1 MKNRFTKLKGGK
13 RKMQKENQNK
23 GRMPDFKGSLD
34 VAAWF
39 NTDSDGK
46 TTLSVVLG
54 SRAKLSQVEEKIVIE
69 DIYS

>member
-1 MKNRFTKLKGGK
+1 
-13 RKMQKENQNK
+13 MQKEKQIK

-54 SRAKLSQVEEKIVIE
+54 SRAKLFQVEEQVVIE